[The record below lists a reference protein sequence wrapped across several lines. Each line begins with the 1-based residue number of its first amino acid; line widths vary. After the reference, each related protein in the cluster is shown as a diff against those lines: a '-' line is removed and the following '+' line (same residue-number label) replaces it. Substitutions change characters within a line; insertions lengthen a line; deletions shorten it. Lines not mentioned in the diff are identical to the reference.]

1 MREHNT
7 REASESSG
15 GPPARV
21 VDGQLRQGSLSWSRF
36 FEALF
41 RFYFF
46 FPYYVWATW
55 SSFYFPRQ
63 RQRTSVSKDTVATLV
78 EYARAGRRDDFFWL
92 ARASG
97 IDRDGIEAFWRGV
110 RGRLGL
116 TS

>member
-7 REASESSG
+7 GEASESAG
-15 GPPARV
+15 GPPA
-21 VDGQLRQGSLSWSRF
+21 QGSLSWSGF
-36 FEALF
+36 FDAMF

-55 SSFYFPRQ
+55 SSLYFPRQ
-63 RQRTSVSKDTVATLV
+63 RQRTSVSRDTVDTLV

-97 IDRDGIEAFWRGV
+97 IDRERIEAFWRGV